1 MRKNGM
7 RRLRNRSLGM
17 AVALSFL
24 ALSAQASDAL
34 FSPAD
39 LSAVSGKA
47 LNADASYSALAHKPT
62 TASLQIVKA
71 NPAALGER
79 VATLTLPVES
89 GIELRAHAVDS
100 YFTRSGSLVWSG
112 VIEDFS
118 PVDESI
124 SA

>member
-17 AVALSFL
+17 AAALSFL

-47 LNADASYSALAHKPT
+47 RGADASYLALANNPA
-62 TASLQIVKA
+62 TASLQIVQA
-71 NPAALGER
+71 NLTALNER
-79 VATLTLPVES
+79 AATLTLAVEP
-89 GIELRAHAVDS
+89 GIDLRAHAVDS

-112 VIEDFS
+112 VIE
-118 PVDESI
+118 
-124 SA
+124 